1 VLFQAADRNHGVTVK
16 TIGDAVMA
24 SFVTPVDALRTAI
37 DMHRDIETLNR
48 RLGLRGDEALSI
60 RLGTHVG
67 SCISVTLNDRLD
79 YFGATV
85 NVASRVSHLSQGN
98 DIVLTKEM
106 LADQETQAEAVQ
118 HGNLESFEV
127 KLRGYDRHFRL
138 QRLIFPIQKPG
149 F

>member
-1 VLFQAADRNHGVTVK
+1 
-16 TIGDAVMA
+16 M
-24 SFVTPVDALRTAI
+24 
-37 DMHRDIETLNR
+37 
-48 RLGLRGDEALSI
+48 
-60 RLGTHVG
+60 GTHVG
-67 SCISVTLNDRLD
+67 PCISVTLNDRLD

-98 DIVLTKEM
+98 DIVLSEEM

-149 F
+149 FVALLTEKPGFLHGNKRR